1 MWTNRIWNTFC
12 CPNNSRKISFR
23 LSENV
28 SWFFSVHFLEKKE
41 DQIHVFKII
50 ILSRTKLI
58 KRSDNASVLS
68 GKRTIMCEKYFADVL
83 GIKLLMRDYS
93 EVQCG
98 KSVCDRLSGSAK
110 LRMRAFMN
118 AGNDVMTAIDIKKGT
133 FKNYLI
139 ES

>member
-1 MWTNRIWNTFC
+1 
-12 CPNNSRKISFR
+12 
-23 LSENV
+23 
-28 SWFFSVHFLEKKE
+28 
-41 DQIHVFKII
+41 
-50 ILSRTKLI
+50 
-58 KRSDNASVLS
+58 
-68 GKRTIMCEKYFADVL
+68 MCEKYFADVL